1 MPFDATGPC
10 RASVEI
16 GNSGIWTMLR
26 NELNEALPA
35 AMKAKDDRAVSTVRL
50 ILAALKDR
58 DIAARGKGNT
68 DGIDENEIL
77 QMLQT
82 MIKQRNESIEMYE
95 KGARMELA
103 QQEREEID
111 VIKRFLPEQMTEDAA
126 KNAIME
132 LIKELGADGLKDMG
146 RIMAALRE
154 RYAGRMDFAKASG
167 LVKAQLS

>member
-1 MPFDATGPC
+1 
-10 RASVEI
+10 
-16 GNSGIWTMLR
+16 
-26 NELNEALPA
+26 
-35 AMKAKDDRAVSTVRL
+35 
-50 ILAALKDR
+50 
-58 DIAARGKGNT
+58 
-68 DGIDENEIL
+68 
-77 QMLQT
+77 MLQT

-111 VIKRFLPEQMTEDAA
+111 VIKRFLPEQMSEDAA
-126 KNAIME
+126 TNAIMD